1 MKSSLKME
9 LKVLKVMKMN
19 DTEKRWVKYAQEHLT
34 GKTIVSV
41 RYLTKEEAKGMYWTA
56 QCLVITLNDGTVL
69 FPSRD
74 DEGNG
79 AGTMFGRTSKNGGA
93 DLTFPVLQIYD

>member
-1 MKSSLKME
+1 
-9 LKVLKVMKMN
+9 MN
-19 DTEKRWVKYAQEHLT
+19 DTEKHWVKYAQEHLM
-34 GKTIVSV
+34 GRTIVSV
-41 RYLTKEEAKGMYWTA
+41 RYLSKEEAKGMYWTA

-79 AGTMFGRTSKNGGA
+79 AGTIFGRDGRNDDA
-93 DLTFPVLQIYD
+93 ELTFPVLQFYD

>member
-1 MKSSLKME
+1 
-9 LKVLKVMKMN
+9 MN
-19 DTEKRWVKYAQEHLT
+19 DTEKRWVKYAQEHLM
-34 GKTIVSV
+34 GRTIVSV
-41 RYLTKEEAKGMYWTA
+41 RYLSKEEAKGMYWTA

-79 AGTMFGRTSKNGGA
+79 AGTIFGRDGRNGGT
-93 DLTFPVLQIYD
+93 DLTFPVLQFYD